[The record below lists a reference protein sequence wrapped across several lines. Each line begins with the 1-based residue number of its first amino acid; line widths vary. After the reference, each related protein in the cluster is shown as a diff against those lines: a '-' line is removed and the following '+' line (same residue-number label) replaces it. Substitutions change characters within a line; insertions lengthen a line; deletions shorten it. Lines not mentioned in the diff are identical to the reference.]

1 MAWRADRGVLAGLVL
16 FTVAGGLA
24 PAAIP
29 ALTSRTLDALA
40 RPEQHQGLWLLAGGL
55 AAAGALVRVSITI
68 GGFLSRELERK
79 VGLLADSTLFAKV
92 NSLPGLRVFEDPSF
106 QDRLRTAQQE
116 GGAAPSQ
123 LVTATF
129 QIAQEAL
136 TLAGVTGV
144 LVAYSPPMAAL
155 VLLTVL
161 PGLYGELKLSGRRV
175 AMVAALSSVMR
186 RRMLYADLQ
195 ADPRAA
201 KELRLFGLGGFFRQR
216 MLDELRTANAA
227 DRRLDLA
234 AARLQLGLAL
244 LGGAATCVAL
254 SYGVAQVLAAQL
266 TIGQLAAAITS
277 MVAVL
282 AASSAAVASLATLN
296 QALLLFAYFQDVLA
310 WTPDLPPAP
319 AWPAPARPMRRGIEL
334 RDVWFRYSPQHPWV
348 LTGVS
353 LTIPAGAI
361 VALVGPNGAGKS
373 TLVKLLCRLYDPEQ
387 GQLLWDG
394 VDLRRMP
401 VQLLRRRV
409 GAVFQDYMQYDLTA
423 AENIG
428 VGDVARIAERDHIAQ
443 AARLAGVH
451 EELCRLPD
459 GYDTLLSR
467 VFSLP
472 DAGHPGVE
480 LSGGQ
485 WQRIALARAFLRNQ
499 DLIILDEP
507 SANLDAQ
514 AEQELY
520 ARFQAL
526 MHGRTGV
533 LVSHRFSTVRM
544 ADHIAVLEDGR
555 ITERGSHP
563 ELLALG
569 GTYSRLFRLQAQGY
583 LSDGHTRVGSTA
595 PGPSTDSQRTAR

>member
-1 MAWRADRGVLAGLVL
+1 MAWQADRGVLVGLVL

-24 PAAIP
+24 PAMIP
-29 ALTSRTLDALA
+29 ALTSRILDVLA
-40 RPEQHQGLWLLAGGL
+40 RPEQDPRLWLLVGGL

-68 GGFLSRELERK
+68 SGLLSRELERK

-106 QDRLRTAQQE
+106 QDRMRTAQQE

-123 LVTATF
+123 LVTASF

-144 LVAYSPPMAAL
+144 LLAYSPPMAAL
-155 VLLTVL
+155 VLLTAL
-161 PGLYGELKLSGRRV
+161 PALYGELKLGGRRA

-186 RRMLYADLQ
+186 RRMFYADLQ

-201 KELRLFGLGGFFRQR
+201 KELRLFDLGGFFRRR

-234 AARLQLGLAL
+234 TARLQFGLAL
-244 LGGAATCVAL
+244 LGGAVTGAAL
-254 SYGVAQVLAAQL
+254 AYGAAQVMAGGL

-277 MVAVL
+277 IVAVL
-282 AASSAAVASLATLN
+282 AASSAAVASVATLN
-296 QALLLFAYFQDVLA
+296 QALLLFGYFQDVLA

-319 AWPAPARPMRRGIEL
+319 APSAPASPLRRGIEL

-353 LTIPAGAI
+353 LTIPAGATL
-361 VALVGPNGAGKS
+361 ALVGPNGAGKS
-373 TLVKLLCRLYDPEQ
+373 TLVKLLCRLYDPER

-401 VQLLRRRV
+401 VQQLRQRI
-409 GAVFQDYMQYDLTA
+409 GAVFQDFMQYDLTA

-428 VGDVARIAERDHIAQ
+428 VGDVVRIAERDHIAR

-451 EELCRLPD
+451 EDLRTLPD

-472 DAGHPGVE
+472 DAGQPGVE

-485 WQRIALARAFLRNQ
+485 WQRVALARAFLRDQ

-514 AEQELY
+514 VEQELY

-526 MHGRTGV
+526 MHGRTGF

-555 ITERGSHP
+555 ISEQGSHL
-563 ELLALG
+563 ELLAFG
-569 GTYSRLFRLQAQGY
+569 GTYSRLFRLQAKAY
-583 LSDGHTRVGSTA
+583 LPDGDTRAVSTS
-595 PGPSTDSQRTAR
+595 PSPSADSQRTAP